1 MKKFYIT
8 TSIPYVNAAPHIG
21 HALEFVQADAVARY
35 HRLLGDNVYFLSG
48 TDENALKNVQS
59 AEEKKV
65 KVQDL
70 VKTNSDIFLNMAK
83 KLNISIDDFIRTTEK
98 RHFDGATKFWL
109 SCKPEDIYRKS
120 YTGLYCLGCETFYT
134 EKDLVDGL
142 CPEHKKAPETVS
154 EENYFFKLSNYQD
167 YLENLIST
175 DKLKIVPDFRKNEI
189 LAFIRG
195 GLEDFSISR
204 SVKRAKGWGIPVPGD
219 NNQIIYV
226 WFDALTNYITALDWE
241 HNGNLFIE
249 NWPADMHV
257 VGKGITRFH
266 NIYWPAMLKS
276 AGILPPKSVFVH
288 GYVTAEGEKISKSL
302 GNVID
307 PIEYIDKYGVDAV
320 RYYLLREI
328 PAFSDG
334 DFSQKRFVDVYNS
347 ELANSLGNL
356 VSRVAKLA
364 EGLTIENKKIV
375 LDDEYK
381 KLFEQC
387 SFDLATKWV
396 FTKFIDESNNRLNIV
411 SPWKLEA
418 DDPKLIEVLTECVN
432 NLRSAAYYLTPI
444 MPQTCEKIT
453 KALEGEI
460 KPLAT
465 GLFGRIA

>member
-1 MKKFYIT
+1 MYFSDN
-8 TSIPYVNAAPHIG
+8 SI
-21 HALEFVQADAVARY
+21 
-35 HRLLGDNVYFLSG
+35 
-48 TDENALKNVQS
+48 
-59 AEEKKV
+59 
-65 KVQDL
+65 
-70 VKTNSDIFLNMAK
+70 
-83 KLNISIDDFIRTTEK
+83 
-98 RHFDGATKFWL
+98 
-109 SCKPEDIYRKS
+109 C
-120 YTGLYCLGCETFYT
+120 
-134 EKDLVDGL
+134 
-142 CPEHKKAPETVS
+142 
-154 EENYFFKLSNYQD
+154 FFKLSNYQD
-167 YLENLIST
+167 YLEDLIST

-204 SVKRAKGWGIPVPGD
+204 SVKRAKDWGIPVPGD

-347 ELANSLGNL
+347 ELANGLGNL

-396 FTKFIDESNNRLNIV
+396 FTKFIDESNNRLNVV
-411 SPWKLEA
+411 SPWKLEP
-418 DDPKLIEVLTECVN
+418 DDPARIEVLTKCAN
-432 NLRSAAYYLTPI
+432 NLRAVAYYLTPI
-444 MPQTCEKIT
+444 MPDTCEKII

-460 KPLAT
+460 KPLET
-465 GLFGRIA
+465 GLFGRIG